1 MAYDDPFD
9 RRRTPPAVAP
19 SYLAWLAVIIVGVTV
34 GNLLS
39 TYITARITAYQAE
52 AAMAELQRSMQT
64 QAGQAR
70 AAAAEAA
77 RRDAERQAAQ
87 QAALRDQR
95 TDDPTGRRLWQS
107 CADWRRA
114 DADLHSAT
122 TQAEVDRHCGR
133 FESYVSTGVPP
144 GR

>member
-87 QAALRDQR
+87 KREAEEGLSAALPALESAAEALQNLKK
-95 TDDPTGRRLWQS
+95 DDITEIRSFAKPHELVCSLSMHRECTRRS
-107 CADWRRA
+107 CR
-114 DADLHSAT
+114 
-122 TQAEVDRHCGR
+122 
-133 FESYVSTGVPP
+133 
-144 GR
+144 

>member
-1 MAYDDPFD
+1 MAYDNPFD
-9 RRRTPPAVAP
+9 RRRAAPAAAP

-39 TYITARITAYQAE
+39 TYITARIAAHQAE
-52 AAMAELQRSMQT
+52 AAMAGLQRSMQT

-77 RRDAERQAAQ
+77 RREAARQASQ

-114 DADLHSAT
+114 DADLGSAT
-122 TQAEVDRHCGR
+122 TRAEVARHCGR